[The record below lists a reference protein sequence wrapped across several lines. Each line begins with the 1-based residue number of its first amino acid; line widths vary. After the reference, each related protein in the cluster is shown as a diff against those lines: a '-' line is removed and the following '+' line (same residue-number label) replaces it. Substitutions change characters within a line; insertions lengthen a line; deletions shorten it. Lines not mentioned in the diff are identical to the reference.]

1 MLPPYYEEN
10 AKLKKL
16 LNDKT
21 EQVKNLLHFIADLER
36 ELKGEKEL
44 RKKSENYTKEVE
56 GYLKETINKEDEKW
70 YPGK

>member
-36 ELKGEKEL
+36 ELMGEKEL